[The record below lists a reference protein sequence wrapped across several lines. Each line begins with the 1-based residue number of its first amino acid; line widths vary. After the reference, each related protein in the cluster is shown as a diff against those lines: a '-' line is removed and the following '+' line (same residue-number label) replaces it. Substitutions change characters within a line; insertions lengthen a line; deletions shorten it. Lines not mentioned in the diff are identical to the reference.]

1 MGTVNIL
8 KLKAKLTE
16 LGLNT
21 TKLGEM
27 IGYDRSSMY
36 RRFANNGAALTIDD
50 ANKIIKALRLTAEE
64 AVSIFFGQLV
74 PKFETREG

>member
-36 RRFANNGAALTIDD
+36 RRFAND
-50 ANKIIKALRLTAEE
+50 
-64 AVSIFFGQLV
+64 
-74 PKFETREG
+74 